1 MVYDPKR
8 IHQVE
13 TFGWDDG
20 SEFLCITLVKLDLMI
35 KSEDLG
41 SLACQRE
48 RLIRQINCRYRS
60 TRSGEIDR
68 IRSDSTTNLEN
79 LLALPFVELSK

>member
-41 SLACQRE
+41 SLACQTRE
-48 RLIRQINCRYRS
+48 RLIRQINCPLQ
-60 TRSGEIDR
+60 
-68 IRSDSTTNLEN
+68 NAPA
-79 LLALPFVELSK
+79 LAKLIVSVPIPQPISRTFLPFHLSN